1 MHDED
6 QGDIVPN
13 VFLGKRDDE
22 ETCKQIYVLHT
33 TVLHK

>member
-6 QGDIVPN
+6 QGDIVN

-22 ETCKQIYVLHT
+22 EKCKQIYVLHT